1 MNTSYLYV
9 PTIKRGERAFD
20 YFVVYFET
28 LSLRLSSHWVIFNL
42 KDFKG
47 LGRDQIQVP

>member
-9 PTIKRGERAFD
+9 PAIERVASAVD

-28 LSLRLSSHWVIFNL
+28 PSLRLSSDMVIFNL

-47 LGRDQIQVP
+47 LGRGHIQVP